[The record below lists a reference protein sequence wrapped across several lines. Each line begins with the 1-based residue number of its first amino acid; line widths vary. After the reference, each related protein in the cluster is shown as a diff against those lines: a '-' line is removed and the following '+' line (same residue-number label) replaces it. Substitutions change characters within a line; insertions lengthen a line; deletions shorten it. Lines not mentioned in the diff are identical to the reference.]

1 MTTDQ
6 IRSII
11 EDEDVPVWGVGSAS
25 KMASEPPGYRPE
37 DLLPG
42 AQSLICFGIPVPG
55 EVYRMQMHGVETAW
69 RSQNL
74 LYRRLD
80 TLSVRFAALLEES
93 GARAVPTYGCMPLG
107 LNEKSAIVGYIN
119 QIRMG
124 EVTGIGTIGKNGLL
138 WLIWWLLISR
148 GLFRL
153 GRGITE
159 A

>member
-1 MTTDQ
+1 
-6 IRSII
+6 
-11 EDEDVPVWGVGSAS
+11 
-25 KMASEPPGYRPE
+25 
-37 DLLPG
+37 
-42 AQSLICFGIPVPG
+42 
-55 EVYRMQMHGVETAW
+55 
-69 RSQNL
+69 
-74 LYRRLD
+74 
-80 TLSVRFAALLEES
+80 
-93 GARAVPTYGCMPLG
+93 
-107 LNEKSAIVGYIN
+107 VGYIN